1 MFTVIT
7 ITSSFFRFKLLL
19 IFIMSKEVYYP
30 LLRRR
35 ANWAKRLI
43 AEYRLNPGDT
53 WFCTITYDDEHLPVS
68 FDDDDLPQVDV
79 SKRDVQL
86 WFKRF
91 RENYGDRLG
100 HIRYF
105 IVSEF
110 GENTLRPHYHAIIF
124 TENKCTTELLNEA
137 ILNTWNNGYIIDV
150 SRVRGDGA
158 LRYVANYILSPTQ
171 ELRTLCLMSRHPD
184 LMYGGSGNM
193 YQSQMPGAASGSA
206 PNVDYGSFS
215 DNLRFA
221 MQAQVMDAQVSKIE
235 MENKLLAEQA
245 LSQASLRELQSG
257 QAADALA
264 RAEHQKI
271 YNRHA
276 DTRYFLENETRG
288 LKNTLLG
295 ADVNSYETRLRL
307 DQQRVANDNMRAKVQ
322 VLQLGLNEKKL
333 KADMEKIRAEV
344 SEIMS
349 RTKVNDVQQR
359 KILADSIE
367 TEILNKYYQD
377 NGIVPS
383 QSWTGK
389 LLDLVPGVI
398 RALR

>member
-1 MFTVIT
+1 M
-7 ITSSFFRFKLLL
+7 SFLED
-19 IFIMSKEVYYP
+19 M
-30 LLRRR
+30 
-35 ANWAKRLI
+35 A
-43 AEYRLNPGDT
+43 
-53 WFCTITYDDEHLPVS
+53 
-68 FDDDDLPQVDV
+68 
-79 SKRDVQL
+79 
-86 WFKRF
+86 
-91 RENYGDRLG
+91 LG
-100 HIRYF
+100 SI
-105 IVSEF
+105 
-110 GENTLRPHYHAIIF
+110 GAIGSIF
-124 TENKCTTELLNEA
+124 TGGASARKQYQYQSKLMDKQNQQQIDFWNMNNKY
-137 ILNTWNNGYIIDV
+137 NTPLAQRARLEQAGY
-150 SRVRGDGA
+150 
-158 LRYVANYILSPTQ
+158 N
-171 ELRTLCLMSRHPD
+171 PD
-184 LMYGGSGNM
+184 LMVGGSGNM
-193 YQSQMPGAASGSA
+193 FQSQMPSAASPGSA

-235 MENKLLAEQA
+235 QENKLLAEQA
-245 LSQASLRELQSG
+245 LNQAQQRELWAA
-257 QAADALA
+257 QAKEAWV
-264 RAEHQKI
+264 RAEHQGI

-276 DTRYFLENETRG
+276 DTRYFLENETRA

-349 RTKVNDVQQR
+349 RIKVNDVQQR

-367 TEILNKYYQD
+367 TEILNKYYQE

-383 QSWTGK
+383 QSWAGK

>member
-1 MFTVIT
+1 MSFLENMATSAIGAIGNFFTGGA
-7 ITSSFFRFKLLL
+7 SARKQYQYQSKLMDKQNQQQ
-19 IFIMSKEVYYP
+19 IDFWKMNNEYNTP
-30 LLRRR
+30 FNQR
-35 ANWAKRLI
+35 ARLEQ
-43 AEYRLNPGDT
+43 AGLN
-53 WFCTITYDDEHLPVS
+53 
-68 FDDDDLPQVDV
+68 
-79 SKRDVQL
+79 
-86 WFKRF
+86 
-91 RENYGDRLG
+91 
-100 HIRYF
+100 
-105 IVSEF
+105 
-110 GENTLRPHYHAIIF
+110 
-124 TENKCTTELLNEA
+124 
-137 ILNTWNNGYIIDV
+137 
-150 SRVRGDGA
+150 
-158 LRYVANYILSPTQ
+158 
-171 ELRTLCLMSRHPD
+171 PD
-184 LMYGGSGNM
+184 LMYGGSGNIG
-193 YQSQMPGAASGSA
+193 QSQMPSAASPGSA

-235 MENKLLAEQA
+235 HENQLLAEQA
-245 LSQASLRELQSG
+245 LNQAEQRELWAA
-257 QAADALA
+257 QAKEALL
-264 RAEHQKI
+264 RAEHQGI

-349 RTKVNDVQQR
+349 RIKVNDVQQR

-383 QSWTGK
+383 QSWAGK

>member
-1 MFTVIT
+1 MSFLENMAMSAIGTIGNFFTGGA
-7 ITSSFFRFKLLL
+7 SARKQYRYQSKLMDKQNQQQ
-19 IFIMSKEVYYP
+19 IDFWKMNNEYNTP
-30 LLRRR
+30 FNQR
-35 ANWAKRLI
+35 ARLEQ
-43 AEYRLNPGDT
+43 AGLN
-53 WFCTITYDDEHLPVS
+53 
-68 FDDDDLPQVDV
+68 
-79 SKRDVQL
+79 
-86 WFKRF
+86 
-91 RENYGDRLG
+91 
-100 HIRYF
+100 
-105 IVSEF
+105 
-110 GENTLRPHYHAIIF
+110 
-124 TENKCTTELLNEA
+124 
-137 ILNTWNNGYIIDV
+137 
-150 SRVRGDGA
+150 
-158 LRYVANYILSPTQ
+158 
-171 ELRTLCLMSRHPD
+171 PD

-235 MENKLLAEQA
+235 QENKLLAEQA
-245 LSQASLRELQSG
+245 LNQAQQRELWAA
-257 QAADALA
+257 QAKEAWV
-264 RAEHQKI
+264 RAEHQGI

-276 DTRYFLENETRG
+276 DTRYFLENETRA

-344 SEIMS
+344 SETMS
-349 RTKVNDVQQR
+349 RIKVNDVQQR

>member
-1 MFTVIT
+1 MSFLENMAASAIGAIGNFFTGGA
-7 ITSSFFRFKLLL
+7 SARKQYQYQSKLMDKQNQQQ
-19 IFIMSKEVYYP
+19 IDFWKMNNEYNTP
-30 LLRRR
+30 FNQR
-35 ANWAKRLI
+35 ARLEQ
-43 AEYRLNPGDT
+43 AGLN
-53 WFCTITYDDEHLPVS
+53 
-68 FDDDDLPQVDV
+68 
-79 SKRDVQL
+79 
-86 WFKRF
+86 
-91 RENYGDRLG
+91 
-100 HIRYF
+100 
-105 IVSEF
+105 
-110 GENTLRPHYHAIIF
+110 
-124 TENKCTTELLNEA
+124 
-137 ILNTWNNGYIIDV
+137 
-150 SRVRGDGA
+150 
-158 LRYVANYILSPTQ
+158 
-171 ELRTLCLMSRHPD
+171 PD
-184 LMYGGSGNM
+184 LMYGGSGNIG
-193 YQSQMPGAASGSA
+193 QSQMPSAASPGSS

-235 MENKLLAEQA
+235 QENKLLAEQA
-245 LSQASLRELQSG
+245 LNQAQQRELWAA
-257 QAADALA
+257 QAKEAWV
-264 RAEHQKI
+264 RAEHQGI

-276 DTRYFLENETRG
+276 DTRYFLENETRA

-349 RTKVNDVQQR
+349 RIKVNDVQQR

-383 QSWTGK
+383 QSWAGK

>member
-1 MFTVIT
+1 MAINWSSIGQGA
-7 ITSSFFRFKLLL
+7 ITSAIGAIGNLFTGGASARKQYQYQSKLMDKQNQQQ
-19 IFIMSKEVYYP
+19 IDFWKMNNEYNTP
-30 LLRRR
+30 FNQR
-35 ANWAKRLI
+35 ARLEQ
-43 AEYRLNPGDT
+43 AGLN
-53 WFCTITYDDEHLPVS
+53 
-68 FDDDDLPQVDV
+68 
-79 SKRDVQL
+79 
-86 WFKRF
+86 
-91 RENYGDRLG
+91 
-100 HIRYF
+100 
-105 IVSEF
+105 
-110 GENTLRPHYHAIIF
+110 
-124 TENKCTTELLNEA
+124 
-137 ILNTWNNGYIIDV
+137 
-150 SRVRGDGA
+150 
-158 LRYVANYILSPTQ
+158 
-171 ELRTLCLMSRHPD
+171 PD

-344 SEIMS
+344 AEIMS
-349 RTKVNDVQQR
+349 RIKVNGAQQR
-359 KILADSIE
+359 KLVADAIE
-367 TEILNKYYQD
+367 TEALNHYYYK
-377 NGIVPS
+377 NGMIPTSNTMGWIANSIVNSIADYIDPYNP
-383 QSWTGK
+383 
-389 LLDLVPGVI
+389 DE
-398 RALR
+398 

>member
-1 MFTVIT
+1 MSFLENMATSAIGAIGNFFTGGA
-7 ITSSFFRFKLLL
+7 SARKQYQYQSKLMDKQNQQQ
-19 IFIMSKEVYYP
+19 INFWKMNNEYNTP
-30 LLRRR
+30 FNQR
-35 ANWAKRLI
+35 ARLEQ
-43 AEYRLNPGDT
+43 AGLN
-53 WFCTITYDDEHLPVS
+53 
-68 FDDDDLPQVDV
+68 
-79 SKRDVQL
+79 
-86 WFKRF
+86 
-91 RENYGDRLG
+91 
-100 HIRYF
+100 
-105 IVSEF
+105 
-110 GENTLRPHYHAIIF
+110 
-124 TENKCTTELLNEA
+124 
-137 ILNTWNNGYIIDV
+137 
-150 SRVRGDGA
+150 
-158 LRYVANYILSPTQ
+158 
-171 ELRTLCLMSRHPD
+171 PD

-193 YQSQMPGAASGSA
+193 YQPQMPGAASGSA
-206 PNVDYGSFS
+206 PDVDYGYFS

-307 DQQRVANDNMRAKVQ
+307 DQQRIANDNMRAKVQ

-349 RTKVNDVQQR
+349 RIPVNNSQAQ
-359 KILADSIE
+359 KLAAEAIE
-367 TEILNKYYQD
+367 AELLNKYYYS
-377 NGIVPS
+377 NGR
-383 QSWTGK
+383 
-389 LLDLVPGVI
+389 VPGGTVLQDI
-398 RALR
+398 SRRVQKWFEDGSFPITPINMVP

>member
-1 MFTVIT
+1 MSFLESMALGSIGAIGSMFTGGV
-7 ITSSFFRFKLLL
+7 SARKQYQYQSKLMDKQNQQQ
-19 IFIMSKEVYYP
+19 IDFWNMNNKYNTP
-30 LLRRR
+30 LAQR
-35 ANWAKRLI
+35 ARLEQ
-43 AEYRLNPGDT
+43 A
-53 WFCTITYDDEHLPVS
+53 
-68 FDDDDLPQVDV
+68 
-79 SKRDVQL
+79 
-86 WFKRF
+86 
-91 RENYGDRLG
+91 
-100 HIRYF
+100 
-105 IVSEF
+105 
-110 GENTLRPHYHAIIF
+110 
-124 TENKCTTELLNEA
+124 
-137 ILNTWNNGYIIDV
+137 GY
-150 SRVRGDGA
+150 
-158 LRYVANYILSPTQ
+158 N
-171 ELRTLCLMSRHPD
+171 PD
-184 LMYGGSGNM
+184 LMVGGSGNM
-193 YQSQMPGAASGSA
+193 FQSQMPSAASPGSA

-235 MENKLLAEQA
+235 QENKLLAEQA
-245 LSQASLRELQSG
+245 LNQAQQRELWAA
-257 QAADALA
+257 QAKEAWV
-264 RAEHQKI
+264 RAEHQGI

-276 DTRYFLENETRG
+276 DTRYFLENETRA

-349 RTKVNDVQQR
+349 RIKVNDVQQR

-383 QSWTGK
+383 QSWAGK

>member
-1 MFTVIT
+1 MSFLENMAASAIGAIGNFFTGGA
-7 ITSSFFRFKLLL
+7 SARKQYQYQSKLMDKQNQQQ
-19 IFIMSKEVYYP
+19 IDFWKMNNEYNTP
-30 LLRRR
+30 FNQR
-35 ANWAKRLI
+35 ARLEQ
-43 AEYRLNPGDT
+43 AGLN
-53 WFCTITYDDEHLPVS
+53 
-68 FDDDDLPQVDV
+68 
-79 SKRDVQL
+79 
-86 WFKRF
+86 
-91 RENYGDRLG
+91 
-100 HIRYF
+100 
-105 IVSEF
+105 
-110 GENTLRPHYHAIIF
+110 
-124 TENKCTTELLNEA
+124 
-137 ILNTWNNGYIIDV
+137 
-150 SRVRGDGA
+150 
-158 LRYVANYILSPTQ
+158 
-171 ELRTLCLMSRHPD
+171 PD

-235 MENKLLAEQA
+235 HENQLLAEQA
-245 LSQASLRELQSG
+245 LNQANQRELWAA
-257 QAADALA
+257 QAKEAWV
-264 RAEHQKI
+264 RAEHQGI

-276 DTRYFLENETRG
+276 DTRYFLENETRA

-349 RTKVNDVQQR
+349 RIKVNDVKQR

-383 QSWTGK
+383 QSWAGK
-389 LLDLVPGVI
+389 LLDLVPAETGCTV
-398 RALR
+398 RQLQKDCR

>member
-1 MFTVIT
+1 MAINWSSIGKGA
-7 ITSSFFRFKLLL
+7 ITSAIGAIGNFFTGGASARKQYQYQSKLMDKQNQQQ
-19 IFIMSKEVYYP
+19 IDFWKMNNEYNTP
-30 LLRRR
+30 FNQR
-35 ANWAKRLI
+35 ARLEQ
-43 AEYRLNPGDT
+43 AGLN
-53 WFCTITYDDEHLPVS
+53 
-68 FDDDDLPQVDV
+68 
-79 SKRDVQL
+79 
-86 WFKRF
+86 
-91 RENYGDRLG
+91 
-100 HIRYF
+100 
-105 IVSEF
+105 
-110 GENTLRPHYHAIIF
+110 
-124 TENKCTTELLNEA
+124 
-137 ILNTWNNGYIIDV
+137 
-150 SRVRGDGA
+150 
-158 LRYVANYILSPTQ
+158 
-171 ELRTLCLMSRHPD
+171 PD

-221 MQAQVMDAQVSKIE
+221 LQAQVMDAQVSKIE

-245 LSQASLRELQSG
+245 LNQANQRELWAA
-257 QAADALA
+257 QAKEAWL
-264 RAEHQKI
+264 RAEHQGI

-349 RTKVNDVQQR
+349 RIKVNGAQQR
-359 KILADSIE
+359 KLVADAIE
-367 TEILNKYYQD
+367 TEALNHYYYK
-377 NGIVPS
+377 NGMIPTSNTMGWIANSVVNAITDYIDPFN
-383 QSWTGK
+383 
-389 LLDLVPGVI
+389 PEE
-398 RALR
+398 

>member
-1 MFTVIT
+1 MSFLEDLAFGAIST
-7 ITSSFFRFKLLL
+7 IGS
-19 IFIMSKEVYYP
+19 
-30 LLRRR
+30 
-35 ANWAKRLI
+35 
-43 AEYRLNPGDT
+43 
-53 WFCTITYDDEHLPVS
+53 
-68 FDDDDLPQVDV
+68 
-79 SKRDVQL
+79 
-86 WFKRF
+86 
-91 RENYGDRLG
+91 
-100 HIRYF
+100 
-105 IVSEF
+105 
-110 GENTLRPHYHAIIF
+110 IF
-124 TENKCTTELLNEA
+124 TGGASARKQYQYQSKLMDKQNQQQIDFWNMNNKY
-137 ILNTWNNGYIIDV
+137 NTPLAQRARLEQAGY
-150 SRVRGDGA
+150 
-158 LRYVANYILSPTQ
+158 N
-171 ELRTLCLMSRHPD
+171 PD
-184 LMYGGSGNM
+184 LMVGGSGNM
-193 YQSQMPGAASGSA
+193 FQSQMPSAASPGSA

-235 MENKLLAEQA
+235 QENKLLAEQA
-245 LSQASLRELQSG
+245 LNQAQQRELWAA
-257 QAADALA
+257 QAKEAWV
-264 RAEHQKI
+264 RAEHQGI
-271 YNRHA
+271 YNKHA
-276 DTRYFLENETRG
+276 DTRYFLENETRS

-349 RTKVNDVQQR
+349 RIKVNDFQQR

-383 QSWTGK
+383 QSWAGK

>member
-1 MFTVIT
+1 MAASAIGAIGNFFTGGA
-7 ITSSFFRFKLLL
+7 SARKQYQYQSKLMDKQNQQQ
-19 IFIMSKEVYYP
+19 IDFWKMNNEYNTP
-30 LLRRR
+30 FNQR
-35 ANWAKRLI
+35 ARLEQ
-43 AEYRLNPGDT
+43 AGLN
-53 WFCTITYDDEHLPVS
+53 
-68 FDDDDLPQVDV
+68 
-79 SKRDVQL
+79 
-86 WFKRF
+86 
-91 RENYGDRLG
+91 
-100 HIRYF
+100 
-105 IVSEF
+105 
-110 GENTLRPHYHAIIF
+110 
-124 TENKCTTELLNEA
+124 
-137 ILNTWNNGYIIDV
+137 
-150 SRVRGDGA
+150 
-158 LRYVANYILSPTQ
+158 
-171 ELRTLCLMSRHPD
+171 PD
-184 LMYGGSGNM
+184 LMYGGSGNIG
-193 YQSQMPGAASGSA
+193 QSQMPSAASPGSA

-235 MENKLLAEQA
+235 QENKLLAEQA
-245 LSQASLRELQSG
+245 LNQAQQRELWAA
-257 QAADALA
+257 QAKEAWV
-264 RAEHQKI
+264 RAEHQGI

-276 DTRYFLENETRG
+276 DTRYFLENETRA

-295 ADVNSYETRLRL
+295 ADINSYETRLRL

-349 RTKVNDVQQR
+349 RIKVNDVQQR

-367 TEILNKYYQD
+367 TEILNKYYQE

-383 QSWTGK
+383 QSWAGK

>member
-1 MFTVIT
+1 MSFLENMAASAIGAIGNFFTGGA
-7 ITSSFFRFKLLL
+7 SARKQYQYQSKLMDKQNQQQ
-19 IFIMSKEVYYP
+19 IDFWKMNNEYNTP
-30 LLRRR
+30 FNQR
-35 ANWAKRLI
+35 ARLEQ
-43 AEYRLNPGDT
+43 AGLN
-53 WFCTITYDDEHLPVS
+53 
-68 FDDDDLPQVDV
+68 
-79 SKRDVQL
+79 
-86 WFKRF
+86 
-91 RENYGDRLG
+91 
-100 HIRYF
+100 
-105 IVSEF
+105 
-110 GENTLRPHYHAIIF
+110 
-124 TENKCTTELLNEA
+124 
-137 ILNTWNNGYIIDV
+137 
-150 SRVRGDGA
+150 
-158 LRYVANYILSPTQ
+158 
-171 ELRTLCLMSRHPD
+171 PD
-184 LMYGGSGNM
+184 LMYGGSGNIG
-193 YQSQMPGAASGSA
+193 QSQMPSAASPGSA

-215 DNLRFA
+215 DNFRFA

-235 MENKLLAEQA
+235 HENQLLAEQA
-245 LSQASLRELQSG
+245 LNQAEQRELWAA
-257 QAADALA
+257 QAKEAWL
-264 RAEHQKI
+264 RAEHQGI

-349 RTKVNDVQQR
+349 RIKVNDVQQR

-383 QSWTGK
+383 QSWAGK